1 MDRRSWL
8 LGAALL
14 PVMGCAQTGVEKN
27 RAQATQQLQAALG
40 RVEQRV
46 GGRLGV
52 AVLDTGSD
60 ALATYRGDERFAL
73 CSTFKLLLA
82 GQVLQRADQGLERLD
97 ARVRYGR
104 QDLVEYSPR
113 TEPHAGGAGMTVA
126 ELCEATMVLSDNS
139 AANLLLRRQGGPA
152 GLTAWLRTLGDAH
165 TRLDRIEPAL
175 NDVPA
180 GELRDTTT
188 PRAMVHTVQKLVL
201 GDALSGEARARLQGW
216 LLGNLTGDKRLR
228 AGMPAGWRIGE
239 KTGTANGTSNDVGVV
254 WPEGGAP
261 AVVACYLTQC
271 PAAPAQR
278 DAAIAEVGSLAAA
291 WLAAAG

>member
-8 LGAALL
+8 LGASLL

-40 RVEQRV
+40 RVERRV

-104 QDLVEYSPR
+104 ED
-113 TEPHAGGAGMTVA
+113 
-126 ELCEATMVLSDNS
+126 
-139 AANLLLRRQGGPA
+139 LLRS
-152 GLTAWLRTLGDAH
+152 D
-165 TRLDRIEPAL
+165 EP
-175 NDVPA
+175 
-180 GELRDTTT
+180 T
-188 PRAMVHTVQKLVL
+188 
-201 GDALSGEARARLQGW
+201 
-216 LLGNLTGDKRLR
+216 
-228 AGMPAGWRIGE
+228 
-239 KTGTANGTSNDVGVV
+239 
-254 WPEGGAP
+254 
-261 AVVACYLTQC
+261 
-271 PAAPAQR
+271 
-278 DAAIAEVGSLAAA
+278 
-291 WLAAAG
+291 

>member
-27 RAQATQQLQAALG
+27 RAQATQQLHAALG

-60 ALATYRGDERFAL
+60 ALATYRGDERVAL

-113 TEPHAGGAGMTVA
+113 TEPHAGGAA
-126 ELCEATMVLSDNS
+126 
-139 AANLLLRRQGGPA
+139 
-152 GLTAWLRTLGDAH
+152 
-165 TRLDRIEPAL
+165 
-175 NDVPA
+175 
-180 GELRDTTT
+180 
-188 PRAMVHTVQKLVL
+188 
-201 GDALSGEARARLQGW
+201 
-216 LLGNLTGDKRLR
+216 
-228 AGMPAGWRIGE
+228 AGWRR
-239 KTGTANGTSNDVGVV
+239 
-254 WPEGGAP
+254 
-261 AVVACYLTQC
+261 CC
-271 PAAPAQR
+271 R
-278 DAAIAEVGSLAAA
+278 
-291 WLAAAG
+291 